1 MPVISSLLSDLKMSN
16 PVVPQSHPAVESV
29 GETNESFGEMLSQYE
44 KSHSRK
50 AEDGGKQLTGTVIV
64 VSGDSVF
71 LDIGFK
77 SEGILP
83 VAGLPAA
90 GEIPKP
96 GDKLTVSVKG
106 RDPEGYYQLTLAK
119 VERPKDWAA
128 LQKAFAEKATIVGTV
143 TGVIKGG
150 LSVDVG
156 VRAFMPGSR
165 SGAHDAAELEKL
177 VEQEILCRII
187 KLDVAEEDVVVDR
200 RVVLEE
206 EQRSAKDRLYSE
218 MKEGDTVSG
227 TVRSLADYGAFVDL
241 GGVDALLHVSDIAW
255 SRVDKPAD
263 VLSVGQMIE
272 AKVLKITNDS
282 GKRRISV
289 GMKQLQPHPWDAVT
303 GKYNVGERVRG
314 VVTRVAEFGAFV
326 ELEPGVEGLIH
337 VSEMSW
343 GKKLRSASTLVKPG
357 EIVDAVILGINP
369 AERRMSLGLKQA
381 LGDPWTEVG
390 QRLAAG
396 SVIEGPVVS
405 ITKFGA
411 FVQLS
416 EGVEGMIH
424 ISEMSAEKRINHPQE
439 VVKMGQVVRAQ
450 VLAIDTEKR
459 QLRLSMKQLVPS
471 GLDEYIAEHKEGD
484 VVTGRMVEVSGG
496 HSRVELGEG
505 IEARCRM
512 DAPEKVTDRKP
523 PQPSGVPSSQS
534 GGKAQSKP
542 DLSALGSMLQA
553 RWKGNV
559 AVSEAKPEAAHA
571 GQIRK
576 FRIAKLDAAAKKIE
590 LELA

>member
-1 MPVISSLLSDLKMSN
+1 MSN
-16 PVVPQSHPAVESV
+16 PGIPEPPFAAGSAGESA
-29 GETNESFGEMLSQYE
+29 ESFGDMLSAYE

-50 AEDGGKQLTGTVIV
+50 SEDGGKQLVGTVIS

-83 VAGLPAA
+83 VSVLQSA
-90 GEIPKP
+90 GETVKP
-96 GDKLTVSVKG
+96 GDKLPVSVKG
-106 RDPEGYYQLTLAK
+106 RDPEGYYQLTRAK
-119 VERPKDWAA
+119 VSRPKDWSA
-128 LQKAFAEKATIVGTV
+128 LEKAFADKATIVGTV

-156 VRAFMPGSR
+156 VRAFMPASR
-165 SGAHDAAELEKL
+165 SGARDAAEMEKL

-187 KLDVAEEDVVVDR
+187 KLDVTDEDVVVDR
-200 RVVLEE
+200 RAVVEE
-206 EQRSAKDRLYSE
+206 EERATKDRRYAE

-227 TVRSLADYGAFVDL
+227 TVRSLTDYGAFVDL
-241 GGVDALLHVSDIAW
+241 GGADALLHVGDIGW
-255 SRVDKPAD
+255 SRVNKPAD
-263 VLSVGQMIE
+263 VLSVGQQIE
-272 AKVLKITNDS
+272 ARVLKIANDS

-289 GMKQLQPHPWDAVT
+289 GMKQLQPHPWDAVA
-303 GKYNVGERVRG
+303 GRYKVGERVRG
-314 VVTRVAEFGAFV
+314 SVTRVVEFGAFV
-326 ELEPGVEGLIH
+326 ELEPGIEGLIH

-357 EIVDAVILGINP
+357 EMVDVVILAVNP

-381 LGDPWTEVG
+381 LGDPWADAA
-390 QRLAAG
+390 QKFAAG

-411 FVQLS
+411 FVQLA

-424 ISEMSAEKRINHPQE
+424 ISDLSAEKRINHPQE
-439 VVKMGQVVRAQ
+439 VVKMGQLVKAQ
-450 VLAIDTEKR
+450 VLAVDTEKR
-459 QLRLSMKQLVPS
+459 QLRLGVKQLAPS

-484 VVTGRMVEVSGG
+484 LVSGRMVEVTDG
-496 HSRVELGEG
+496 HTRVELGEG
-505 IEARCRM
+505 VEGKCRM
-512 DAPEKVTDRKP
+512 DSARPEKKVDLDSSSKADSTGADSKKTD
-523 PQPSGVPSSQS
+523 S
-534 GGKAQSKP
+534 KADAKP
-542 DLSALGSMLQA
+542 DLSSLGSMLQA
-553 RWKGNV
+553 RWKGG
-559 AVSEAKPEAAHA
+559 APAGDAKPEPVRA

-576 FRIAKLDAAAKKIE
+576 FRITKLDPAAKKIE